1 MQNSNTELF
10 QIKDT
15 DFSYINAQSSKQG
28 FGSGYQISLD
38 PESGSGPQ
46 ENIFLIE
53 NYDGNFLR
61 WVWKRIRYRKN
72 LGSRSESSFF

>member
-15 DFSYINAQSSKQG
+15 DISYMNAQSSKQG

-38 PESGSGPQ
+38 PDP
-46 ENIFLIE
+46 
-53 NYDGNFLR
+53 
-61 WVWKRIRYRKN
+61 KKT
-72 LGSRSESSFF
+72 SF

>member
-28 FGSGYQISLD
+28 FRSGFQISLD
-38 PESGSGPQ
+38 PESGFGP
-46 ENIFLIE
+46 EEKHLFN
-53 NYDGNFLR
+53 
-61 WVWKRIRYRKN
+61 
-72 LGSRSESSFF
+72 